1 MKKLS
6 ALLSIALLATG
17 CSEESLRKMADKDDL
32 AMSEQFI
39 RDIQTGN
46 DAGALQAALP
56 ELQKELAAELSGL
69 RSELS
74 KDPKA
79 KLTLI
84 GTSFNKSTELG
95 KKPVDVATLAY
106 TLVDGT
112 ESDEIK
118 IELAKAKGSRAVSM
132 IVVNPPEE
140 EDKDL

>member
-1 MKKLS
+1 MKRLS
-6 ALLSIALLATG
+6 ALLAMTILTAG
-17 CSEESLRKMADKDDL
+17 CSEESLRKLADKDDL
-32 AMSEQFI
+32 AMSEKFI

-46 DAGALQAALP
+46 DAGALKAALP

-69 RSELS
+69 RSELA

-95 KKPVDVATLAY
+95 KKPVDVVTLDY
-106 TLVDGT
+106 NLVDGT

-118 IELAKAKGSRAVSM
+118 IELAKTKGSRAVSM